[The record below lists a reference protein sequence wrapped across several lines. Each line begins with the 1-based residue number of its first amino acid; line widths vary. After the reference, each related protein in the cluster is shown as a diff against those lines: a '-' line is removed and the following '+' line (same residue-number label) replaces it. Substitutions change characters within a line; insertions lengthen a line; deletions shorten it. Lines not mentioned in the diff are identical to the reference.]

1 MKMKKRQIYWRETL
15 KISYGITVYNECKEL
30 DNLLYHLSK
39 HIRDED
45 EVVVTQDVSK
55 IGTGVFEEDFRALE
69 KVLEKYEYGSYFSN
83 LKVTT
88 FNFNK
93 DFSALK
99 NHTKE
104 NCSGDYIFH
113 IDADEIPNKVL
124 LKQLP
129 QILEINDTDLVW
141 VPRINIVN
149 GITEFHMNLWKWRQT
164 EQGWINFP
172 DYQARI
178 FRNVDHIKWVKPV
191 HEVID
196 GATTY
201 SHLPPHEELTLKH
214 EKEIARQEVQNKL
227 YDQII

>member
-1 MKMKKRQIYWRETL
+1 M
-15 KISYGITVYNECKEL
+15 KISYGITVHNEHKEL
-30 DNLLYHLSK
+30 DNLLFHLSK
-39 HIRDED
+39 HIRKED
-45 EVVVTQDVSK
+45 EVVVTQDVSMVGDSS
-55 IGTGVFEEDFRALE
+55 IMQDDFYALE
-69 KVLEKYEYGSYFSN
+69 KVLEKYEYHDYFKPRQLN
-83 LKVTT
+83 VNT
-88 FNFNK
+88 FHFKK

-99 NHTKE
+99 NYTKE
-104 NCSGDYIFH
+104 HCSGDYIFH
-113 IDADEIPNKVL
+113 IDADEIPNEIL

-129 QILEINDTDLVW
+129 TILEINDTDLVW

-178 FRNVDHIKWVKPV
+178 FKNTDEIQWVKPV

-196 GATTY
+196 GAKTY

-214 EKEIARQEVQNKL
+214 VKEISRQEMQNKL
-227 YDQII
+227 YEDII

>member
-1 MKMKKRQIYWRETL
+1 M
-15 KISYGITVYNECKEL
+15 KISYGITVYNEHVEL
-30 DNLLYHLSK
+30 DDLLHHLSK
-39 HIRDED
+39 HIREED
-45 EVVVTQDVSK
+45 EVVVTQDISKVGSK
-55 IGTGVFEEDFRALE
+55 IIQQDEFYKIE
-69 KVLEKYEYGSYFSN
+69 KIFEKYEYHDYFEPN
-83 LKVTT
+83 QLKVNT
-88 FNFNK
+88 FHFEK

-99 NHTKE
+99 NYTKQ

-113 IDADEIPNKVL
+113 IDADEIPNETL

-129 QILEINDTDLVW
+129 TILEINDTDLVW

-149 GITEFHMNLWKWRQT
+149 GITDWHMEHWGWRQT

-178 FRNVDHIKWVKPV
+178 FKNADHIKWVKPV

-196 GATTY
+196 GAQTY

-214 EKEIARQEVQNKL
+214 EKDIVRQEVQNKL
-227 YDQII
+227 YDTII

>member
-1 MKMKKRQIYWRETL
+1 M
-15 KISYGITVYNECKEL
+15 KISYGITVYNEYKEL

-113 IDADEIPNKVL
+113 IDADEIPNEVL

-178 FRNVDHIKWVKPV
+178 FRNVDNKKWVKPV

-201 SHLPPHEELTLKH
+201 SRLPPHEELTLKH

>member
-1 MKMKKRQIYWRETL
+1 M
-15 KISYGITVYNECKEL
+15 KISYAITVYNEHREI

-55 IGTGVFEEDFRALE
+55 IGTGVFEPEFQALE
-69 KVLEKYEYGSYFSN
+69 KILEKYEYGNYFNN
-83 LKVTT
+83 LKVNT

-104 NCSGDYIFH
+104 HCSGDYIFH
-113 IDADEIPNKVL
+113 IDADEIPNEIL
-124 LKQLP
+124 LEQLP

-149 GITEFHMNLWKWRQT
+149 GITDFHLNLWKWRVT

-178 FRNVDHIKWVKPV
+178 FRNTDDIKWIKPV
-191 HEVID
+191 HEIID
-196 GATTY
+196 GAKTY

-214 EKEIARQEVQNKL
+214 EKEIKRQEYQNKL
-227 YDQII
+227 YEDII

>member
-1 MKMKKRQIYWRETL
+1 M
-15 KISYGITVYNECKEL
+15 KISYGITVYNEYKEL

-104 NCSGDYIFH
+104 NCSGDYIYH
-113 IDADEIPNKVL
+113 IDADEIPNETL

-129 QILEINDTDLVW
+129 EILDINDTDLVW

-149 GITEFHMNLWKWRQT
+149 GITEWHLNHWKWRQT

>member
-1 MKMKKRQIYWRETL
+1 M
-15 KISYGITVYNECKEL
+15 KISYGITVYNEYKEL

-39 HIRDED
+39 HIREED
-45 EVVVTQDVSK
+45 EVVITRDISKVGDKSIMQD
-55 IGTGVFEEDFRALE
+55 DFYALE
-69 KVLEKYEYGSYFSN
+69 KVLEKYEYNTFFQPRQ

-88 FNFNK
+88 FEFRK

-104 NCSGDYIFH
+104 QCSGDYIFH
-113 IDADEIPNKVL
+113 IDADEIPNEIL

-129 QILEINDTDLVW
+129 EILEINDTDLVW

-164 EQGWINFP
+164 EDGWINFP

-178 FRNVDHIKWVKPV
+178 FRNTEDIKWVKPV

-196 GATTY
+196 GAKTY

-214 EKEIARQEVQNKL
+214 EKDIIRQEVQNNL
-227 YDQII
+227 YNEII

>member
-1 MKMKKRQIYWRETL
+1 M
-15 KISYGITVYNECKEL
+15 KISYAITVYNEHREI
-30 DNLLYHLSK
+30 DNLLYNLSK

-55 IGTGVFEEDFRALE
+55 IGTGVFEPEFQALE
-69 KVLEKYEYGSYFSN
+69 KILEKYEYGNYFNN
-83 LKVTT
+83 LKVNT

-104 NCSGDYIFH
+104 HCSGDYIFH
-113 IDADEIPNKVL
+113 IDADEIPNEIL
-124 LKQLP
+124 LEQLP

-149 GITEFHMNLWKWRQT
+149 GITDFHLNLWKWRVT

-178 FRNVDHIKWVKPV
+178 FRNTDDIKWVKPV
-191 HEVID
+191 HEIID
-196 GATTY
+196 GAKTY

-214 EKEIARQEVQNKL
+214 EKEIKRQEYQNKL
-227 YDQII
+227 YEDII

>member
-1 MKMKKRQIYWRETL
+1 M
-15 KISYGITVYNECKEL
+15 KISYGITVYNEHKEL
-30 DNLLYHLSK
+30 DDLLHHLSN

-45 EVVVTQDVSK
+45 EVVVTRDISKVGSK
-55 IGTGVFEEDFRALE
+55 IIQQDDFYALE
-69 KVLEKYEYGSYFSN
+69 KVLEKYEYHDYFKPN
-83 LKVTT
+83 QLKVTT
-88 FNFNK
+88 FEFNK

-99 NHTKE
+99 NYTKE

-113 IDADEIPNKVL
+113 IDADEIPNEIL

-129 QILEINDTDLVW
+129 EILEINDTDLVW
-141 VPRINIVN
+141 VPRVNIVN
-149 GITEFHMNLWKWRQT
+149 GITDWHLNHWKWRQT

-178 FRNVDHIKWVKPV
+178 FRNTDDIKWIREV

-196 GATTY
+196 GAKTF

-214 EKEIARQEVQNKL
+214 EKEIARQEEQNRL
-227 YDQII
+227 YDTII

>member
-1 MKMKKRQIYWRETL
+1 M
-15 KISYGITVYNECKEL
+15 KISYGITVYNEHKEL
-30 DNLLYHLSK
+30 DNLLFHLSK
-39 HIRDED
+39 HIREED

-55 IGTGVFEEDFRALE
+55 VGVKSIVQDEFYALE
-69 KVLEKYEYGSYFSN
+69 KVLEKYEYGTYFKPKQ
-83 LKVTT
+83 LKVNT
-88 FNFNK
+88 FHFKK

-99 NHTKE
+99 NYTKS

-113 IDADEIPNKVL
+113 IDADEIPNEVL

-129 QILEINDTDLVW
+129 TILEINDTDLVW

-149 GITEFHMNLWKWRQT
+149 GITDWHLHHWHWRQT
-164 EQGWINFP
+164 EKGWINFP

-178 FRNVDHIKWVKPV
+178 FKNEEHIKWVKEV

-196 GATTY
+196 GAKTY

-214 EKEIARQEVQNKL
+214 EKDIVRQEQQNRL
-227 YDQII
+227 YDTII

>member
-1 MKMKKRQIYWRETL
+1 M
-15 KISYGITVYNECKEL
+15 KISYGITVYNEYKEL
-30 DNLLYHLSK
+30 DNLLFHLSK
-39 HIRDED
+39 HIREED
-45 EVVVTQDVSK
+45 EVVVTRDISKVGDKSIMQD
-55 IGTGVFEEDFRALE
+55 DFYALE
-69 KVLEKYEYGSYFSN
+69 KVLEKYEYNTFFEPRQ

-88 FNFNK
+88 FDFRK

-99 NHTKE
+99 NYTKE

-113 IDADEIPNKVL
+113 IDADEIPNEIL
-124 LKQLP
+124 LQQLP
-129 QILEINDTDLVW
+129 TILEINDTDLVW

-149 GITEFHMNLWKWRQT
+149 GITDFHLNLWKWRQT

-178 FRNVDHIKWVKPV
+178 FRNTDDIKWVKPV

-196 GATTY
+196 GAKTY

-214 EKEIARQEVQNKL
+214 VKKIQRQEQQNKL
-227 YDQII
+227 YEQIL